1 MSSLKTLQGN
11 SGDQFV
17 EQLFR
22 VFDKDGDGGID
33 FKVVIRLASVTIFY
47 LRFSSVTIF
56 QLRLS
61 SVTIF
66 YSE

>member
-33 FKVVIRLASVTIFY
+33 FKVYHQIVTVANKSVTIQ
-47 LRFSSVTIF
+47 VC
-56 QLRLS
+56 
-61 SVTIF
+61 V
-66 YSE
+66 